1 MYSGGHKLGA
11 PPAIVNTNEWYEMSD
26 DGDVTDLDFVSS
38 EFLSPDAGYPP
49 QRISNY
55 DVQMAQHQTLNGIGL
70 GKLPAQGRI
79 GMFFGTLARTRTG
92 APVRAAAIYPRTAQP
107 SRMTAPMGTFFRR

>member
-11 PPAIVNTNEWYEMSD
+11 PPAMIESNEWYESSGNGASD
-26 DGDVTDLDFVSS
+26 IDFVSA

-55 DVQMAQHQTLNGIGL
+55 DVPMAQHQTLEGVGL
-70 GKLPAQGRI
+70 GKLPAQGKV

-92 APVRAAAIYPRTAQP
+92 APVRAAAMYPRTAQP
-107 SRMTAPMGTFFRR
+107 SRMTAPMGTYFRR

>member
-1 MYSGGHKLGA
+1 MYSGGHKLGV
-11 PPAIVNTNEWYEMSD
+11 PPPEMVSNEWYAQGD
-26 DGDVTDLDFVSS
+26 DENVSDLDFVSA

-49 QRISNY
+49 QRIGNY
-55 DVQMAQHQTLNGIGL
+55 NVQMAQHQTLNGVGL

-92 APVRAAAIYPRTAQP
+92 APVRAAAMYPRTAQP
-107 SRMTAPMGTFFRR
+107 SRMTAPMGTYVRR

>member
-11 PPAIVNTNEWYEMSD
+11 PPTMIESNEWYESSG
-26 DGDVTDLDFVSS
+26 DGASDLDFVSA

-49 QRISNY
+49 QRIGNY
-55 DVQMAQHQTLNGIGL
+55 NVQMAQHQTLNGVGL
-70 GKLPAQGRI
+70 GKLPAQGKV

-92 APVRAAAIYPRTAQP
+92 APVRAAAMYPRTAQP
-107 SRMTAPMGTFFRR
+107 SRMTAPMGTYFRR